1 MRKANTELFD
11 RFTDT
16 SMLRVDLKHILC
28 ALLCI
33 GAVLIQPAFFFAWA
47 EDLPEAG
54 GGRGRVLVADS
65 SGISAEELQPVR
77 SEPFVPEGLARAII
91 GEDDRVAVPKPEV
104 YPYSTIARI
113 EVTGACGHTWDGTGF
128 MIGRNFLLTAAHCLF
143 CPEHRMGAEK
153 AVFCF
158 GYRNRRNC
166 MLRYE
171 GEWTAFV
178 GTDFAS
184 GYDQGAMAEDW
195 CFVRFEENI
204 GEETGWLGFNTPE
217 DGELNSRIYKAV
229 GYRKEEL
236 KYALG
241 AAAAY
246 DARLFTCPADT
257 IQGNSGGP
265 YLFEDQ
271 YADGIIVAEDRRN
284 QLNIGRRLTPE
295 IWSLMRQEGYQ

>member
-1 MRKANTELFD
+1 MLWADMR
-11 RFTDT
+11 R
-16 SMLRVDLKHILC
+16 RVC
-28 ALLCI
+28 ALLCA
-33 GAVLIQPAFFFAWA
+33 GAVLFPPAFFSAGA
-47 EDLPEAG
+47 EDLPVTG

-65 SGISAEELQPVR
+65 SGIPAEELRPVR
-77 SEPFVPEGLARAII
+77 SEPFVPEGLARAVI
-91 GEDDRVAVPKPEV
+91 GEDDRVSVPKPEV

-113 EVTGACGHTWDGTGF
+113 EVTGACGHSWEGTGF

-143 CPEHRMGAEK
+143 CPEHRAGAAE

-166 MLRYE
+166 LVRYE

-184 GYDQGAMAEDW
+184 GYDLEAMAEDW
-195 CFVRFEENI
+195 CFVRFEEDV
-204 GEETGWLGFNTPE
+204 GEVTGWLGFSTPE
-217 DGELNSRIYKAV
+217 DGELNSRTYKAV
-229 GYRKEEL
+229 GYREEEL

-241 AAAAY
+241 EASAY
-246 DARLFTCPADT
+246 DGRLFTCPADT

-271 YADGIIVAEDRRN
+271 YADGIIVAEDLGN